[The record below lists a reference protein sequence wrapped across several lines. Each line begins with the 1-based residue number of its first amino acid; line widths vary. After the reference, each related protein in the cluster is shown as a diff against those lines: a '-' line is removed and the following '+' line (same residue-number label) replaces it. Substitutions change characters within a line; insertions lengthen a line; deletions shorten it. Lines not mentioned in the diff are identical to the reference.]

1 MDDYIDVL
9 LESLADQRLSFLGH
23 EYFTRLKQEAQ
34 TADALCDTLSP
45 EQRKLFLAYEAARNA
60 CASASVF
67 AGQMAPINR
76 DFFSTKESVASPAI
90 VKYPSIDVHAPLPS
104 K

>member
-9 LESLADQRLSFLGH
+9 LESLADQRLSFLVH

-60 CASASVF
+60 CASASEDAYARQAF
-67 AGQMAPINR
+67 LLAREIYR
-76 DFFSTKESVASPAI
+76 
-90 VKYPSIDVHAPLPS
+90 
-104 K
+104 

>member
-60 CASASVF
+60 CASASEDAYARQAF
-67 AGQMAPINR
+67 LLAREIYR
-76 DFFSTKESVASPAI
+76 
-90 VKYPSIDVHAPLPS
+90 
-104 K
+104 

>member
-34 TADALCDTLSP
+34 TADALCDTRSP

-60 CASASVF
+60 CASASEDAYARQAF
-67 AGQMAPINR
+67 LLAREIYR
-76 DFFSTKESVASPAI
+76 
-90 VKYPSIDVHAPLPS
+90 
-104 K
+104 

>member
-34 TADALCDTLSP
+34 AADALCDTLSP

-60 CASASVF
+60 CASASEAAYARQAF
-67 AGQMAPINR
+67 LLAREIYR
-76 DFFSTKESVASPAI
+76 
-90 VKYPSIDVHAPLPS
+90 
-104 K
+104 

>member
-23 EYFTRLKQEAQ
+23 EYSTRLKQEAQ
-34 TADALCDTLSP
+34 AADALCDTLSP

-60 CASASVF
+60 CASASEDAYARQAF
-67 AGQMAPINR
+67 LLAREIYR
-76 DFFSTKESVASPAI
+76 
-90 VKYPSIDVHAPLPS
+90 
-104 K
+104 